1 MEIQIYVKT
10 GLDKILWKNNFEI
23 REKYFRINSK
33 SVDRSTPDSDFL
45 GGCTKYYDLFV
56 FARIIA
62 I

>member
-45 GGCTKYYDLFV
+45 ELPKSGENYIV
-56 FARIIA
+56 VI
-62 I
+62 

>member
-10 GLDKILWKNNFEI
+10 RLDKILWKNNFEI

-45 GGCTKYYDLFV
+45 ELPKSGENYIV
-56 FARIIA
+56 VI
-62 I
+62 